1 MGVFLFEG
9 NGGTEDHRGIL
20 SGKVYDTLY
29 GGGEIQIKMW
39 KDDNV
44 VKFFEMVYDTY
55 LGLKKSRQISHG
67 TDGVWDG
74 GKLVDNFILGGGLY
88 VMNFVLPLYR

>member
-1 MGVFLFEG
+1 M
-9 NGGTEDHRGIL
+9 
-20 SGKVYDTLY
+20 YDTLY
-29 GGGEIQIKMW
+29 GGGKIQTKMR

-74 GKLVDNFILGGGLY
+74 G
-88 VMNFVLPLYR
+88 

>member
-1 MGVFLFEG
+1 
-9 NGGTEDHRGIL
+9 L

-67 TDGVWDG
+67 TDGG
-74 GKLVDNFILGGGLY
+74 LGWWITCG
-88 VMNFVLPLYR
+88 